1 MHRPHPPV
9 AIAALS
15 APAVPAHAGC
25 AVALGGDVQALVI
38 EQASV
43 AGADAQG
50 VPSRRPSPRVQLVP
64 CGSFAARDGR
74 PFGMPVTVAGPDG
87 KPVARTVTARA
98 WQLSNQ
104 QGWQL
109 ANRLNERHNPAY
121 VTNGDAKPKTKAS
134 FGFDYEHQSLQAAT
148 NGKPAPRSGSGSQFE
163 WVPGDGLYITD
174 VTWTPKATQAIL
186 DGEYAYVSP
195 VLFFDPDTGVVLD
208 IFNAA
213 LVHTP
218 ALTELAGLQVT
229 AAELSA
235 RLHEPATQHFLETP
249 SMTLLEQLIA
259 KLGLPAG
266 TTEAA
271 ALAAVATLGDKLNA
285 VGTALGLDAAKA
297 DAPALTAALS
307 AATNGQAVAVALG
320 AALQLPA
327 DALANPASATT
338 AGVALA
344 AKAAA
349 SGGADAATQAIAG
362 LSAQVAALSAAN
374 AQRELDEVIAGAK
387 SAGKLVPAMEP
398 WARTQTAA
406 ALSAFLANAPVIA
419 PTGVSTQGQHAANPA
434 AGTAALG
441 ADATAIASQ
450 LGLAAA
456 DLA

>member
-50 VPSRRPSPRVQLVP
+50 VPTRRPSPRVQLVP
-64 CGSFAARDGR
+64 FGSFAARDGR
-74 PFGMPVTVAGPDG
+74 PFGMPVTVAGADG

-98 WQLSNQ
+98 WQLSND
-104 QGWQL
+104 QGWAL
-109 ANRLNERHNPAY
+109 AHRLNERHNPAY
-121 VTNGDAKPKTKAS
+121 TGADGKVKTKAS

-148 NGKPAPRSGSGSQFE
+148 NGKPAPRSGSGTQFE
-163 WVPGDGLYITD
+163 WVHDDGLYITD
-174 VTWTPKATQAIL
+174 VTWTPAATQSIL

-208 IFNAA
+208 VFNAA

-235 RLHEPATQHFLETP
+235 RLHEPATQLFLETH

-271 ALAAVATLGDKLNA
+271 ALGAVATLGDKLNA

-327 DALANPASATT
+327 DALATPASATT

-349 SGGADAATQAIAG
+349 AGGADAATQAIAG

-398 WARTQTAA
+398 WARTQSAA

-419 PTGVSTQGQHAANPA
+419 PTGASTQGQHAANPA
-434 AGTAALG
+434 GGTAALG
-441 ADATAIASQ
+441 ADATHIASQ